1 MVPMEL
7 TPLQKDTLRER
18 GLAHLPQAVPRPLVD
33 AALHAINASLGRG
46 LRAEDVER
54 FRAQTFCPELEKSP
68 ILLDLVNRSGLLDT
82 VESLLGPGRLERV
95 THAQVALAF
104 PTDEKPKP
112 PVPHLDGMY
121 TPTNGVP
128 RGSVLSFTAL
138 LGVLLSDV
146 PGPRAGNLVVW
157 PGSHLLYER
166 YFREQGPQSLL
177 QGMPKVPLP
186 EPEHLTGRAGDA
198 VLCHYQLGHAGG
210 PNTSP
215 HVRYAVYF
223 RLKAK
228 SHDRQK
234 WECLTDVWREWPG
247 MVSGR

>member
-1 MVPMEL
+1 MEL
-7 TPLQKDTLRER
+7 TAEQKNGLRER
-18 GLAHLPQAVPRPLVD
+18 GLAHLAGAVPRPLVD
-33 AALHAINASLGRG
+33 AALRAINASLGRG

-54 FRAQTFCPELEKSP
+54 FRSQTFCPELEKSP
-68 ILLDLVNRSGLLDT
+68 VLLDLLNRSGLLQT
-82 VESLLGPGRLERV
+82 IESLLGAGRLEPV

-104 PTDEKPKP
+104 PTDEKPRS

-138 LGVLLSDV
+138 LGVMLSDL
-146 PGPRAGNLVVW
+146 PAAGAGNLVVW
-157 PGSHLLYER
+157 PGSHRIYER

-177 QGMPKVPLP
+177 QGMPKVALP
-186 EPEHLTGRAGDA
+186 EPEPILGAAGDA
-198 VLCHYQLGHAGG
+198 VLSHYQLGHAGG

-223 RLKAK
+223 RLKARG
-228 SHDRQK
+228 HDRQK
-234 WECLTDVWREWPG
+234 WECLTDLWREWPG
-247 MVSGR
+247 LTSGR